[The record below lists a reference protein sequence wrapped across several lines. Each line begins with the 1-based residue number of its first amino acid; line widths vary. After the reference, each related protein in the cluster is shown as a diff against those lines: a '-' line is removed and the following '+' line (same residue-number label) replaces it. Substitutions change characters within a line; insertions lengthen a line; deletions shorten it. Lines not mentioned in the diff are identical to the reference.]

1 MIASTERILTTHT
14 GSLPRAPELVELLL
28 AQEQGRPVDAAEL
41 SRLMEAGIER
51 VVTRQIEAGIDIGN
65 DGEQPRVG
73 FQTYVPQRMSGFG
86 GTSNRGAFSDM
97 TRFPGYA
104 AILQGRAN
112 RRARIATAPQA
123 LSAVRYEDFSGIQAE
138 CAGFAAA
145 LRRHPG
151 GFAEPFMTSA
161 SPGIV
166 TTTMLN
172 AHYDSHEAYVMA
184 VAREMRKEW
193 EHIVAQGHLLQIDA
207 PDLALERH
215 WFCQDEPLATF
226 QAMVELHI
234 EAINVALENIP
245 PERARLHVCWGNYD
259 GPHVDDVALADVLG
273 LITRAR
279 VGALSVPFANPRH
292 AHEMDVLRRMPLPG
306 GMLLIPGVIDSTTNY
321 VEHPELVAQR
331 IAKAVEM
338 VGDRERIIAGVD
350 CGFSTFAGANVVAED
365 VVWEK
370 LRTLRAGADIAS
382 SRLW

>member
-1 MIASTERILTTHT
+1 MIASSERILTTHT

-28 AQEQGRPVDAAEL
+28 AQEQGRPVDAADL
-41 SRLMEAGIER
+41 GRQIEAGIDH
-51 VVTRQIEAGIDIGN
+51 VVARQLEAGIDIGN
-65 DGEQPRVG
+65 DGEQSRVG
-73 FQTYVPQRMSGFG
+73 FQTYVPLRMSGFG
-86 GTSNRGAFSDM
+86 GQSERGTPSDVK
-97 TRFPGYA
+97 RFPGYA
-104 AILQGRAN
+104 AIQRARAN
-112 RRARIATAPQA
+112 RRARIANAPQA
-123 LSAVRYEDFSGIQAE
+123 LSEVHYKDLSAIQAE

-145 LRRHPG
+145 LGRHPQ

-172 AHYDSHEAYVMA
+172 AHYASHEAYVMA
-184 VAREMRKEW
+184 VARELRKEW
-193 EHIVAQGHLLQIDA
+193 EHIVAQGYLLQIDA
-207 PDLALERH
+207 PDLGLERH
-215 WFCQDEPLATF
+215 WLCQGEPLSKF

-234 EAINVALENIP
+234 AAINVALEHIP

-292 AHEMDVLRRMPLPG
+292 AHEMDVLRKMSLPPE
-306 GMLLIPGVIDSTTNY
+306 MLLIPGVIDSTTNY

-331 IAKAVEM
+331 IEKAVEM
-338 VGDRERIIAGVD
+338 VGDRTRVIAGVD

-365 VVWEK
+365 VIWEK
-370 LRTLRAGADIAS
+370 LKSLRAGADIAS
-382 SRLW
+382 GRLW